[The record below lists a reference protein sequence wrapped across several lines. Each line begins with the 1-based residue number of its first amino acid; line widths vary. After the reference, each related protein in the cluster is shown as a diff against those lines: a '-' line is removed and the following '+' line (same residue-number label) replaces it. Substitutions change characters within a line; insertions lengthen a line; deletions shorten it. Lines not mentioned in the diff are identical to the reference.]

1 MTTPDRTEELVRA
14 MLARRAGGT
23 VPDWLLAETMR
34 QVVQGRQSRRR
45 ASGPFGGP
53 DGARLA
59 LIAAV
64 ALSLLALA
72 SVLAAGAFLR
82 RDDDL
87 LEPPALVVDGPS
99 PSGASDASF
108 TPEAS
113 GDTHFP
119 PSTPAAAE
127 SVVVPATAKPVADV
141 LNTDSLAVVTPD
153 GDGLRVRSQ
162 PGLAADSTR
171 LEPLL
176 ASGTRVLIVGGPVQA
191 DGFAWYEVLVD
202 PGQEDLFGW
211 VAAGKDANVW
221 IRADPP
227 DCPEALDVPALR
239 ATPTLELFVCFGSAP
254 LTMRTSSPLRGWN
267 ADTGDPTETSARPC
281 ADGSCGEPVW
291 MYDTALLTRWR
302 DGDTSVPAAI
312 EGDKLAIMNTH
323 GPLTPIRVTIALDA
337 PSAQECRPPERSDQS
352 TSEAVIRCRLRFVV
366 LDAAPGR
373 PEVFENTLATSDTDI
388 EVWGAPGGDDANVA
402 YTIPAVAAFYVDE
415 IRPASADDAWVAVTP
430 EDEAIGAYGWVYAG
444 PGEPRLQTIPV
455 ECPGPDAP
463 GELEALSPVRRLVCS
478 DGSPVDMTM
487 SPPPPAPPAP

>member
-1 MTTPDRTEELVRA
+1 MTTPDRTEELVSA

-23 VPDWLLAETMR
+23 VPDWLLGETMQ

-72 SVLAAGAFLR
+72 SVFAAGAFLR
-82 RDDDL
+82 QDNPLD
-87 LEPPALVVDGPS
+87 PPAAVVDGPS
-99 PSGASDASF
+99 PSRASDASL

-113 GDTHFP
+113 GTHSP
-119 PSTPAAAE
+119 PSRPAAEE

-227 DCPEALDVPALR
+227 DCPDALDVPALR
-239 ATPTLELFVCFGSAP
+239 ATP
-254 LTMRTSSPLRGWN
+254 
-267 ADTGDPTETSARPC
+267 
-281 ADGSCGEPVW
+281 
-291 MYDTALLTRWR
+291 
-302 DGDTSVPAAI
+302 
-312 EGDKLAIMNTH
+312 
-323 GPLTPIRVTIALDA
+323 
-337 PSAQECRPPERSDQS
+337 
-352 TSEAVIRCRLRFVV
+352 
-366 LDAAPGR
+366 
-373 PEVFENTLATSDTDI
+373 
-388 EVWGAPGGDDANVA
+388 
-402 YTIPAVAAFYVDE
+402 
-415 IRPASADDAWVAVTP
+415 
-430 EDEAIGAYGWVYAG
+430 
-444 PGEPRLQTIPV
+444 
-455 ECPGPDAP
+455 
-463 GELEALSPVRRLVCS
+463 
-478 DGSPVDMTM
+478 
-487 SPPPPAPPAP
+487 